1 MSMDRRNF
9 LKFTSVGSVGI
20 TTEQWWGKDLH
31 YIEEDRF
38 SDKSSD
44 VKIDPIVPVRFYTNR
59 KSKMLQQ
66 LIALKKDYGLKRFL
80 LCAPMDEIILT
91 GFPKA
96 EVYQQI
102 GETVLEVKQALHDHG
117 IDVGWWCAPSI
128 RSGYDRRFQYITDIS
143 GRVAANS
150 PCPLDPVFREEFSN
164 NVALVVNIAKPFVVQ
179 FEDDFELSWQPP
191 NNINF
196 GCFCPLHL
204 AEFSK
209 RQGRAFKREELLE
222 LFMGNDAETIL
233 LRRKWAELSRDTL
246 ADFARLIR
254 QKVDQVAPQT
264 RMSLCQSGVAD
275 FDGDFTEAVTRAF
288 AGNTRPMTRLYGSSY
303 SSDDAGSLPASIF
316 HALYSRQHLPAD
328 IECLHESDT
337 YPHTRFFMSAAKIRS
352 FMTTAFAYG
361 FDDSLFYSTQYLDN
375 MLEERGYLEMF
386 KKEAKRFSTIKE
398 AVAHAPVVGCEVL
411 HHPFAHTAVPYKPSG
426 SGWGGRPN
434 APLNP
439 WINVLG
445 RFGIPYTTKEGRVKV
460 VSGASIM
467 IMNNA
472 EIDKLLRGAILLDG
486 YAAYLLSQRG
496 YGKLIGAE
504 VTRGRKANF
513 CFEGIR
519 DISRHKNLK
528 GELMYNLIFAAAGS
542 EGGSFYELIPD
553 PRSEVLTDFLDSEEK
568 PVIPGLI
575 RFENEWNGRVAI
587 TAFDLQGNG
596 SSSVFNYKK
605 KELIREMVEWLGK
618 ESLPVFVRD
627 LPNIFCIC
635 NKSNAGN
642 YLIVTVINLSSD
654 RATAL
659 SIDVAAEW
667 KNATV
672 AQLQSNGRWLPVS
685 VQRKDNTLSLKAELM
700 LMEPVVLKLSR

>member
-1 MSMDRRNF
+1 M
-9 LKFTSVGSVGI
+9 KFTSMSSVGI
-20 TTEQWWGKDLH
+20 TTEQWWSKDVGEIAEGRL
-31 YIEEDRF
+31 
-38 SDKSSD
+38 SDKPSD
-44 VKIDPIVPVRFYTNR
+44 VKIDPIVPIRFYNNR
-59 KSKMLQQ
+59 KDKMLQQ
-66 LIALKKDYGLKRFL
+66 LLELKKNYGLRRFL
-80 LCAPMDEIILT
+80 LCAPMDEVILT

-102 GETVLEVKQALHDHG
+102 GETILEVKQALHDHG

-128 RSGYDRRFQYITDIS
+128 RSGYDSRFQYITDIS

-164 NVALVVNIAKPFVVQ
+164 NVATVANIAKPFVVQ

-204 AEFSK
+204 AEFSR
-209 RQGRAFKREELLE
+209 RQGRTFKREELLE
-222 LFMGNDAETIL
+222 LFTGNDAETIL

-254 QKVDQVAPQT
+254 QKVDQVAPKT

-303 SSDDAGSLPASIF
+303 SSDDAVSLPVSIF

-386 KKEAKRFSTIKE
+386 KKEAKRFSTIK
-398 AVAHAPVVGCEVL
+398 ATVAHAPVVGCEVM

-426 SGWGGRPN
+426 SGWSGRPN
-434 APLNP
+434 APQNP
-439 WINVLG
+439 WVNVLG
-445 RFGIPYTTKEGRVKV
+445 RFGIPYTTKEGKVKI
-460 VSGASIM
+460 VSGASVM
-467 IMNNA
+467 IMSNA
-472 EIDKLLRGAILLDG
+472 EIDKLLHGAVLLDG

-504 VTRGRKANF
+504 VTRGGKADF

-553 PRSEVLTDFLDSEEK
+553 PRSEVITDFLDSEEK

-587 TAFDLQGNG
+587 TAFDLQGNS

-618 ESLPVFVRD
+618 EPLPVFVND
-627 LPNIFCIC
+627 HPNIFCIC
-635 NKSNAGN
+635 NDSNTGKYKMITA
-642 YLIVTVINLSSD
+642 INLSSD
-654 RATAL
+654 RATYL
-659 SIDVAAEW
+659 SLDVPAAW
-667 KNATV
+667 QDA
-672 AQLQSNGRWLPVS
+672 AISQLQPNGSWLPCAVKRS
-685 VQRKDNTLSLKAELM
+685 GKTIAITTDLM
-700 LMEPVVLKLSR
+700 LMEPVVIRLSK

>member
-1 MSMDRRNF
+1 MDRRNF

-102 GETVLEVKQALHDHG
+102 GETVLEAKQALHDHG

-128 RSGYDRRFQYITDIS
+128 RSGYDWRFQYITDIS

-398 AVAHAPVVGCEVL
+398 AVAHAPVVGCEVM

-685 VQRKDNTLSLKAELM
+685 VQRKDNTLSIKAELM